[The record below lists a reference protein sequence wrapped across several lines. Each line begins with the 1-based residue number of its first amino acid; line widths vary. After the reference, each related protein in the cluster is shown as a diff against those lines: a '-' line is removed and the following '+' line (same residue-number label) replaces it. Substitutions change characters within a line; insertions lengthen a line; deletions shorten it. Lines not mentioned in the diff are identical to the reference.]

1 MEFLKYKSFRFQVR
15 CMLKRKICK
24 KAWGNEIEDNET
36 FSKRTELFLDS
47 LIKRYNYGK
56 TNRNIQSCFTIKH

>member
-1 MEFLKYKSFRFQVR
+1 MF
-15 CMLKRKICK
+15 KRKKYK

-56 TNRNIQSCFTIKH
+56 TIRNIQSCFMIKH